1 MLLKLGVFLVAVGL
15 VKLLVA
21 FIFEGKRKREVRHE
35 FRRKH

>member
-21 FIFEGKRKREVRHE
+21 FILRAREKRDKA
-35 FRRKH
+35 